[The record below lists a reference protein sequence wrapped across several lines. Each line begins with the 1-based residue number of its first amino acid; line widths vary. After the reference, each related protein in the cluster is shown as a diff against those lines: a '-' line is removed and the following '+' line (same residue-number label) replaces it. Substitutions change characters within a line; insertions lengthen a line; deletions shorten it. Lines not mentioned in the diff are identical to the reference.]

1 MLRNGYTEKD
11 IVREYRQAKFPYQ
24 MVGILKDLAGCSR
37 QEIVD
42 ILQKSGEPV
51 GAIIKWTPE
60 LIEKAL
66 CLKEKGMTNRE
77 IASLLN
83 MPTQKVTNKLKYM
96 KVKGEICL

>member
-42 ILQKSGEPV
+42 ILQKSV
-51 GAIIKWTPE
+51 DTPH
-60 LIEKAL
+60 A
-66 CLKEKGMTNRE
+66 
-77 IASLLN
+77 
-83 MPTQKVTNKLKYM
+83 
-96 KVKGEICL
+96 